1 MTLSA
6 CTSPRITVLAL
17 FPELLGIGGIQ
28 EAGRQTARALDGLA
42 RERGWTLQIL
52 SLNDV
57 LGEHSLASPDH
68 PLCFRAFGRRK
79 LSFLAG
85 MIGKGMSSN
94 RGDIPLVIAAHPNLA
109 LPAWLLKLFSGSPRI
124 IVMTH
129 GVEVWK
135 RLPSLRRTALSHAD
149 LVLGPS
155 TDTVQKLVEV
165 QGIAPEKIRKLAWP
179 LNPDFLA
186 MAECPERFPLPADFP
201 QGRVV
206 LTVGRWASAERYK
219 GIDELIHAT
228 ALLRAKPVGLHL
240 VVVGEGD
247 DLPRLRELASD
258 GGVADSVHFLGRLG
272 AEELAACYANAD
284 VFALPSSGEGFGLV
298 FLEAMAFAKPIV
310 GSACG
315 GTTDLVGHGV
325 NGLLVPPGDIPKLA
339 DALQSLLEN
348 PPLRGMLGRGGAQLI
363 GERYRFEG
371 FKIELAQ
378 ILTEAS
384 ASGVD
389 SEKHP

>member
-1 MTLSA
+1 M
-6 CTSPRITVLAL
+6 
-17 FPELLGIGGIQ
+17 
-28 EAGRQTARALDGLA
+28 
-42 RERGWTLQIL
+42 
-52 SLNDV
+52 
-57 LGEHSLASPDH
+57 
-68 PLCFRAFGRRK
+68 
-79 LSFLAG
+79 
-85 MIGKGMSSN
+85 
-94 RGDIPLVIAAHPNLA
+94 
-109 LPAWLLKLFSGSPRI
+109 
-124 IVMTH
+124 
-129 GVEVWK
+129 
-135 RLPSLRRTALSHAD
+135 
-149 LVLGPS
+149 
-155 TDTVQKLVEV
+155 
-165 QGIAPEKIRKLAWP
+165 
-179 LNPDFLA
+179 
-186 MAECPERFPLPADFP
+186 
-201 QGRVV
+201 

-247 DLPRLRELASD
+247 DLPRLRELAID
-258 GGVADSVHFLGRLG
+258 GGVADSVHFLGRVR
-272 AEELAACYANAD
+272 AEELAACYASAD

-339 DALQSLLEN
+339 DALESLLEN
-348 PPLRGMLGRGGAQLI
+348 PPLRTTLGRRGAQLI

-384 ASGVD
+384 VSGVD
-389 SEKHP
+389 SGNTRSNVVVDQNESQAGHMNPKEFEWTPDFWQGWRESDNPYRQYKSRRDRQLVWSRWTSTMVTGFSRLALDTVGFRSLYGERPKSSGSVWTVPRQWYVVCSDCHRIRIPGA